1 MSDDRI
7 QSILASVASL
17 PRCHLS
23 QDLTSDAVGA
33 RRRWGTL
40 IVLTAAY
47 ALAQLDRNAINLL
60 IPSIE
65 ADLHIGDTAAG
76 LLTGFAFAALFSIAS
91 IPIGI
96 LADRIDRR
104 WIIGIGMGAWTV
116 FTALG
121 AGARS
126 FGALLGIRIGVG
138 LGEAALAPSAYPILV
153 DIFPA
158 RFAARAIGFY
168 VAGATALS
176 GIAIALAGRLF
187 DLLGAGS
194 VAGGIAPWR
203 LVMIAV
209 AFPGLLLVPL
219 TATISPGLR
228 HRSVPRKDKE
238 GSAQTAQLAP
248 AMLFA
253 GSAAYYAVLYIVFSW
268 TPSIFIRELG
278 LTTGAAGGL
287 LAGEQVLSGV
297 AGALFGAWL
306 ADRAGPRARLRTALD
321 LATIGLIGFPAGLV
335 LLAAFH
341 GLWIG
346 ALGALLGSLVGGFG
360 MSVLPMAIQD
370 STAPEARS
378 RATALFMLAINLFGT
393 GLGPLAAGML
403 SDKLGPNHLSIAAAI
418 AASAFAAIGITM
430 FRLLRAARTSR
441 GFDEMTSGL

>member
-1 MSDDRI
+1 MALDIS
-7 QSILASVASL
+7 
-17 PRCHLS
+17 P
-23 QDLTSDAVGA
+23 DAVGA
-33 RRRWGTL
+33 PRRWRTL
-40 IVLTAAY
+40 VLLTAAY

-60 IPSIE
+60 IPAIE

-96 LADRIDRR
+96 LADRVDRR
-104 WIIGIGMGAWTV
+104 WVIGIGMGAWTV

-121 AGARS
+121 AAARS

-153 DIFPA
+153 ETFPA
-158 RFAARAIGFY
+158 TFAARAIGFY

-176 GIAIALAGRLF
+176 GIAIAFTGRLF
-187 DLLGAGS
+187 DLLATASATSGF
-194 VAGGIAPWR
+194 APWR
-203 LVMIAV
+203 LVMLTV
-209 AFPGLLLVPL
+209 AIPGLLLVPL
-219 TATISPGLR
+219 TATISPGR
-228 HRSVPRKDKE
+228 RRAAPKSDSEPRRQKK
-238 GSAQTAQLAP
+238 AQLAP

-278 LTTGAAGGL
+278 LTTGGAGGL

-297 AGALFGAWL
+297 VGALFGAWL
-306 ADRAGPRARLRTALD
+306 ADRAGPRARLRIALD

-335 LLAAFH
+335 ILALSH

-346 ALGALLGSLVGGFG
+346 ALGTLAGSLIGGFG

-393 GLGPLAAGML
+393 GLGPLLAGAL
-403 SDKLGPNHLSIAAAI
+403 SDRMGPGHLSTAAAI
-418 AASAFAAIGITM
+418 AATAFAAIGISM
-430 FRLLRAARTSR
+430 FRRLRAT
-441 GFDEMTSGL
+441 TP